1 MHAVS
6 TNQIADILN
15 FNVTA
20 FSRQLFYQKKSIID
34 VSQISKSTSEL
45 RMKMMDQNYKSKRN

>member
-6 TNQIADILN
+6 TIQIADILN

-34 VSQISKSTSEL
+34 V
-45 RMKMMDQNYKSKRN
+45 

>member
-15 FNVTA
+15 FNVAA

-34 VSQISKSTSEL
+34 V
-45 RMKMMDQNYKSKRN
+45 

>member
-6 TNQIADILN
+6 TIQIADILN

-20 FSRQLFYQKKSIID
+20 FSCQLFYQKKSIID
-34 VSQISKSTSEL
+34 V
-45 RMKMMDQNYKSKRN
+45 